1 MIVVRNGFP
10 HIGGRMPFTR
20 PALDRRRSH
29 YGTGFSWSPLRS
41 PDCTR
46 KEKDL
51 PVLFLP
57 HSFLVEFKK
66 SDFYSNR
73 VSLRFGKRSF
83 PSSSP
88 GLICSSFVPQ
98 EQIPPAYPANLV
110 QSSYAHEF
118 ILLNPVH
125 QSRIPAHGKSSHAL

>member
-10 HIGGRMPFTR
+10 HIGGRIPFTR
-20 PALDRRRSH
+20 LALDRRRSY

-51 PVLFLP
+51 PVLFLTP
-57 HSFLVEFKK
+57 HSFLIEFKK
-66 SDFYSNR
+66 SDFYSIW
-73 VSLRFGKRSF
+73 VSVRFGKGSF
-83 PSSSP
+83 PCSSP
-88 GLICSSFVPQ
+88 DLICSSFVPQ
-98 EQIPPAYPANLV
+98 EQIPPAYPANLI

-118 ILLNPVH
+118 ILLIPVH
-125 QSRIPAHGKSSHAL
+125 QSRIPIHDYPLT